1 MLTMRIKY
9 SLSRVLLTGTL
20 GILTIFPNGG
30 QAAANSS
37 LAEANNSLAIDFFT
51 QATKPSENAVFSPYS
66 ISAAFAMAYAGA
78 AGETADQ
85 MQKVMHWS
93 GPASKIAADFTAL
106 DQILKDAQKSGAVQL
121 SIANALW
128 PQKGFTFQKDYL
140 ALLEGNFKTAL
151 HEADFAKQPE
161 AERSRINQWVE
172 QQTKARIK
180 DLLPPGSVSSLTRLV
195 LANAIYFKAGWQTP
209 FSTNSTRP
217 APFYL
222 AAGGSVSTPLMAKQS
237 DFRYALMPNFKILEL
252 PYQGNELSMMVI
264 LPDATNGLPELEKE
278 LTSAKLEAWTRA
290 LRRTEVSVFLPK
302 FKLDFQLPLNAAMQ
316 ALGMTDAFSQKDA
329 DFTDMT
335 GNRDLFISQAMHK
348 AFVEV
353 NEEGTEAA
361 AATGIVM
368 NVRSAARPQEKPV
381 FRADHPFI
389 YLIRHQATGTVLFLG
404 RLTNPA

>member
-1 MLTMRIKY
+1 MKIEN
-9 SLSRVLLTGTL
+9 SLSQAPLTGAL
-20 GILTIFPNGG
+20 GIRTIFPNGG

-37 LAEANNSLAIDFFT
+37 LAEANNAFAIDFFK

-78 AGETADQ
+78 AGQTASQ

-93 GPASKIAADFTAL
+93 EPASKIAADFTAL
-106 DQILKDAQKSGAVQL
+106 DQILKNAQKSGALEL
-121 SIANALW
+121 SIANTLW
-128 PQKGFTFQKDYL
+128 PQKGYAFQKDYL

-161 AERSRINQWVE
+161 VERSRINQWVQ
-172 QQTKARIK
+172 QQTSDRIK
-180 DLLPPGSVSSLTRLV
+180 DLLPPGSLSPITRLV
-195 LANAIYFKAGWQTP
+195 LANAIYFKAKWQTP

-222 AAGGSVSTPLMAKQS
+222 AAGGSVSAPLMAKQS
-237 DFRYALMPNFKILEL
+237 DFRYALMPSFKMLEL
-252 PYQGNELSMMVI
+252 PYQGNELSMLVI
-264 LPDATNGLPELEKE
+264 LPDATNGLAELEKE

-290 LRRTEVSVFLPK
+290 LRRTAVSVFLPR
-302 FKLDFQLPLNAAMQ
+302 FKLDFQLPLNDSMK
-316 ALGMTDAFSQKDA
+316 ALGMTDAFSEKDA
-329 DFTDMT
+329 DFTGMT
-335 GNRDLFISQAMHK
+335 GKRDLFISQAMHK

-361 AATGIVM
+361 AATGLII
-368 NVRSAARPQEKPV
+368 NARSAARPQEKPV

-389 YLIRHQATGTVLFLG
+389 YLIRHQATGTILFLG
-404 RLTNPA
+404 RLSNPK

>member
-1 MLTMRIKY
+1 MKIKY
-9 SLSRVLLTGTL
+9 SLNRALLTGTL
-20 GILTIFPNGG
+20 GLLTIFPNGG

-37 LAEANNSLAIDFFT
+37 LAEANNAFAIDLFK

-78 AGETADQ
+78 AGQTADQ

-106 DQILKDAQKSGAVQL
+106 DQILKDAQKSGALEL
-121 SIANALW
+121 SIANTLW
-128 PQKGFTFQKDYL
+128 PQKGFAFQKDYL
-140 ALLEGNFKTAL
+140 AVLEGKFKTSL

-161 AERSRINQWVE
+161 AERSRINLWVE

-222 AAGGSVSTPLMAKQS
+222 AAGGSVSTPLMAKES
-237 DFRYALMPNFKILEL
+237 NFRYALMPNFKILEL
-252 PYQGNELSMMVI
+252 PYQGNNLSMLVI
-264 LPDATNGLPELEKE
+264 LPDATNGLAELERE

-290 LRRTEVSVFLPK
+290 LRATEVSVFLPK

-329 DFTDMT
+329 DFTGMT
-335 GNRDLFISQAMHK
+335 GKPDLFISQAMHK

-368 NVRSAARPQEKPV
+368 NVRSAPRPQQKPV
-381 FRADHPFI
+381 FRADHPFL
-389 YLIRHQATGTVLFLG
+389 YLIRHTGTGTILFLG
-404 RLTNPA
+404 RVTNPV